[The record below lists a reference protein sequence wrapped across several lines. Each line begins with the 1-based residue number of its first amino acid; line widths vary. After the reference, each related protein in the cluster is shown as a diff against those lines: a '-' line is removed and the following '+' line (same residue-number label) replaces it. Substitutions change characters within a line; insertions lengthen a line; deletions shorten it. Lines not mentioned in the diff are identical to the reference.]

1 MSIPRRAR
9 IDLMTKEELGIFN
22 MVGEVEK
29 LGAHPMLTSVVVLLG
44 EARNKLADWV
54 DLQKYDS
61 RDDTQA
67 HIEAVRSNLQD
78 MIEVLFVRQID
89 HDASKLE
96 SPEKEMY
103 DEFTPKLRGLTY
115 GSEEYKV
122 SLAAMG
128 PALKH
133 HYEVN
138 SHHPE
143 HYENGVQGMSLFDI
157 LEMVADWKAASMR
170 HADGNFQASL
180 EINRKRFEID
190 DHVWNII
197 LNTVK
202 ELGW

>member
-1 MSIPRRAR
+1 MS
-9 IDLMTKEELGIFN
+9 E
-22 MVGEVEK
+22 
-29 LGAHPMLTSVVVLLG
+29 
-44 EARNKLADWV
+44 
-54 DLQKYDS
+54 KYDS
-61 RDDTQA
+61 RKDTQA
-67 HIEAVRSNLQD
+67 HVEAVRSNLQD
-78 MIEVLFVRQID
+78 MIEALWVRQID
-89 HDASKLE
+89 HDASKLA

-115 GSEEYKV
+115 GSEEYKAC
-122 SLAAMG
+122 LAAMG

-133 HYEVN
+133 HYDVN

-143 HYENGVQGMSLFDI
+143 HYYNGVQGMSLFDI
-157 LEMVADWKAASMR
+157 LEMVADWQAASMR